1 MTFLSDPV
9 LAPALNS
16 HYLAILKEPLIYSD
30 PDIGTLTVQPGAL
43 TDGASI
49 PRLLWTLVGSPM
61 ADWRVLRAA
70 ILHDQLYRSLGINGQ
85 LSRAACDELFRRA
98 LIAAGVP
105 AYKAWLYWAGVRAG
119 GWVGWGHYRRMP
131 PDIRQRETA
140 LIDWQL
146 PPTDTNTSTNTSA
159 TH

>member
-9 LAPALNS
+9 LAPAHGS
-16 HYLAILKEPLIYSD
+16 HNLAQLKEPLIYSD

-70 ILHDQLYRSLGINGQ
+70 ILHDQLYRSIGINGQ
-85 LSRAACDELFRRA
+85 LSRAACDKIFRRA
-98 LIAAGVP
+98 LRAAWVP
-105 AYKAWLYWAGVRAG
+105 TYKTWLYWLGVRLG
-119 GWVGWGHYRRMP
+119 GWIGWMRYASDPHESA
-131 PDIRQRETA
+131 RQLAYITRG
-140 LIDWQL
+140 D
-146 PPTDTNTSTNTSA
+146 
-159 TH
+159 